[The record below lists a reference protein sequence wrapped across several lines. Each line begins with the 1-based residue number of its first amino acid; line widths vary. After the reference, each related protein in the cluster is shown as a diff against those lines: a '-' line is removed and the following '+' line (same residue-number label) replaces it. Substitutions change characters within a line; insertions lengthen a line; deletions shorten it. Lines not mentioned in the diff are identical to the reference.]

1 MYHKKGFNDPRY
13 NHSELSRS
21 IPSTRTSVYHQRE
34 FGPDP
39 VQPRS
44 FVFPNGIPPPLSFR
58 SATESYYF
66 QNGFYL
72 LGSVADRTEPIYSEP
87 PPDPY
92 SQNMFFSNTRFDLPP
107 VPHHPISRFPLF
119 KFSETTVGRIL
130 SYLTGPDL
138 AALALVDRD
147 CRQLARTRQFRNVM
161 INFSSA
167 SMALLTVLQ
176 EEIRERVSTGFK
188 FRHGHNRWRL
198 GSCIR
203 CITICPYGESK
214 EEKEKEKGKA
224 VRNSWVEEKMA
235 SNKAN
240 EFHACHINALDIVLR
255 GALPNLEYLDWKDI
269 IPITPLIGS
278 AIVAARTTKLE
289 LDGVILSEDFALDMN
304 THAEKWG
311 LKTLVL
317 NLRSREG
324 GIASTYNFT
333 TSILKLAAPTLVE
346 LIWKGS
352 GFNKDARKHSLGEE
366 PVQFPKLKKVQL
378 NWVLADETV
387 WSALIPTSSNS
398 TLTELWVDG
407 ACENLAPFLAR
418 RAHISSL
425 SKLTWIY
432 IRKNELPHLISFIT
446 ANLQLQSFRHDDRL
460 PETPP
465 EAHPDELQH
474 RLLPILSS
482 SVRSLTS
489 LALTWGTLTIPP
501 AALRSIATITTLQ
514 HLWLSAGISC
524 TEELD
529 WRVDHKILRKRL
541 RPLKQL
547 RWLVLTRDAYAHGNQ
562 YLYGYRQPREG
573 DQHRDEMVRYA
584 RLFAESQSRLEWV
597 YFGQIPMAVERGGEI
612 AEVVVLSGQRNVETL
627 LSQIWGEYRGNWS
640 YNYM

>member
-1 MYHKKGFNDPRY
+1 MYRDKGYNDPRY
-13 NHSELSRS
+13 NGFGLSRS

-34 FGPDP
+34 LGPDP

-44 FVFPNGIPPPLSFR
+44 FVFPNGILPPLPFR
-58 SATESYYF
+58 SATESHHF
-66 QNGFYL
+66 SQGFYFI
-72 LGSVADRTEPIYSEP
+72 GSVADRTNPIYSEP
-87 PPDPY
+87 PPDPHT
-92 SQNMFFSNTRFDLPP
+92 FFRNPPFNRPP

-119 KFSETTVGRIL
+119 KFSEETVGRIL
-130 SYLTGPDL
+130 SYFTGPDL

-147 CRQLARTRQFRNVM
+147 CRQLARTRQFRNVK

-176 EEIRERVSTGFK
+176 EEMRERISTRFK
-188 FRHGHNRWRL
+188 FGHGHNRWRL

-203 CITICPYGESK
+203 CITICPDGESK
-214 EEKEKEKGKA
+214 EEEEEKEKEKGKA
-224 VRNSWVEEKMA
+224 VRNSWVEQKIA
-235 SNKAN
+235 SNMAN

-289 LDGVILSEDFALDMN
+289 LSGVILSEDFALDMN
-304 THAEKWG
+304 TGGEKWG

-317 NLRSREG
+317 NLRSAGG

-346 LIWKGS
+346 LIWKGY
-352 GFNKDARKHSLGEE
+352 GFDKDARKHSLGEE

-378 NWVLADETV
+378 TWVLADETV

-398 TLTELWVDG
+398 PLTELWVDG
-407 ACENLAPFLAR
+407 TCENLAPFLAS
-418 RAHISSL
+418 RAHIPSL

-432 IRKNELPHLISFIT
+432 IAKSELPHLISFIT
-446 ANLQLQSFRHDDRL
+446 ANPQLQSFRHDDCL

-465 EAHPDELQH
+465 EANSDELQH

-482 SVRSLTS
+482 SFRALTS
-489 LALTWGTLTIPP
+489 LALTWGTPTIPP

-514 HLWLSAGISC
+514 HLWLGAGIPYG
-524 TEELD
+524 EELN

-541 RPLKQL
+541 RPLRQL

-597 YFGQIPMAVERGGEI
+597 YFGQIPMAVERGGEG
-612 AEVVVLSGQRNVETL
+612 AEVVVLSGQKNVDTL
-627 LSQIWGEYRGNWS
+627 LSQMWGEYRGNWA
-640 YNYM
+640 YN